1 MSNYLFVQ
9 PHPDDLELNCGQILH
24 YLSKKAKNINKI
36 QIISVT
42 KGEFG
47 LPGPQYDKFKGK
59 FLAKVRERELQNAM
73 AIHGIPPTNIYYF
86 GYIDGYVPF
95 NREIIDKFIKF
106 LSKNRP
112 NIIFAPEPLYT
123 NYVHNDHINSGR
135 AIYYILYH
143 HIIKEYSPKLYFY
156 SSLWPNY
163 YFPFK
168 KEDYKVTESLLA
180 CHKTQFWLLNR
191 MKIFIKIMAR
201 WYGLVVPGWKF
212 AESFRRV
219 NFNLFNSSIMNEKIP
234 INVRLFYR
242 FYWAHKSW
250 YDAKYP
256 LNEVEL

>member
-1 MSNYLFVQ
+1 MTKYLFVQ

-24 YLSKKAKNINKI
+24 YLSRKVSIDNI

-73 AIHGIPPTNIYYF
+73 AIHGIPPENIHYF

-95 NREIIDKFIKF
+95 NKEIVEKFVQF
-106 LSKNRP
+106 LSQYRP
-112 NIIFAPEPLYT
+112 DVIFAPEALYT
-123 NYVHNDHINSGR
+123 DYVHNDHVNSGR
-135 AIYYILYH
+135 AVYYTLH
-143 HIIKEYSPKLYFY
+143 HNLIDSYTPKLYFY
-156 SSLWPNY
+156 TTLLPNF

-168 KEDYKVTESLLA
+168 KEDYKVTDRLLA

-191 MKIFIKIMAR
+191 MKIFNKIKAR
-201 WYGLVVPGWKF
+201 RSGIAVPGWKY
-212 AESFRRV
+212 AESYRRV
-219 NFNLFNSSIMNEKIP
+219 DYVPLTLSQNPVKIP
-234 INVRLFYR
+234 LNVRLFYR
-242 FYWAHKSW
+242 FYWANKSW

-256 LNEVEL
+256 LSEVEL